1 MENVIGDTFFVR
13 SNGLYPEYRI
23 FWDIEAN
30 VRLLRG
36 LRIHVE
42 GAHIICNCLQDCLR
56 LLPSVGD
63 LRRLQEHI
71 PHLVASYFERNGE
84 TTEDIN
90 DDALQ
95 CLLLYNDFYYR
106 LLEAAAR
113 H

>member
-13 SNGLYPEYRI
+13 SDGVSPDYRI
-23 FWDIEAN
+23 FWDIWAN

-42 GAHIICNCLQDCLR
+42 GAHTSCNCRQDCLR
-56 LLPSVGD
+56 LLPSDGE

-71 PHLVASYFERNGE
+71 PHLVASFFERNGE
-84 TTEDIN
+84 MTEDIN
-90 DDALQ
+90 DEALS